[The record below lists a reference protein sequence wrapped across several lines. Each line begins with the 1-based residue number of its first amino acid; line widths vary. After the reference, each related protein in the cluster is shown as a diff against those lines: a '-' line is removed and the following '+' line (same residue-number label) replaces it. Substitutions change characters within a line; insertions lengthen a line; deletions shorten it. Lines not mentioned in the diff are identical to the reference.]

1 VLRFAFIPAQL
12 FPRGPLKTELEV
24 RAQISRCASG
34 AGGRTCQCESGPK
47 GWRGLLAEG
56 TPPMRDREVDQ
67 AKRVKAGEAEEKE
80 IDRGSGRKFMG
91 VLLR

>member
-1 VLRFAFIPAQL
+1 
-12 FPRGPLKTELEV
+12 
-24 RAQISRCASG
+24 
-34 AGGRTCQCESGPK
+34 
-47 GWRGLLAEG
+47 
-56 TPPMRDREVDQ
+56 MRDREVDQ